1 MIVSESLLSSN
12 DAHVLSALF
21 DPESSPSSSVNVD
34 SSLQPLPQFSN
45 DELASLQ
52 TAERAAIR
60 PLAVPSPSKQDI
72 DAAITALTSVISSQP
87 NYASAYT
94 NRAQTVRLA
103 IGDDLF
109 APANTADIERV
120 FDDLT
125 SAISLAT
132 PEDAGRVS
140 PVQAKVLATAHT
152 HRAYLYLKAAK
163 AAEES
168 ETGFLEGGPGKLRV
182 LRKEKLEEMASRDF
196 ALGGR
201 YGDRL
206 AKEMAVKTNPYAK
219 MCGAIVKEAM
229 REEIYGGKVGIR

>member
-21 DPESSPSSSVNVD
+21 DPESSPSSSVKVD
-34 SSLQPLPQFSN
+34 SSLRPFPQLSD

-52 TAERAAIR
+52 TAERTAIHS
-60 PLAVPSPSKQDI
+60 LAVPSPSKQDI
-72 DAAITALTSVISSQP
+72 DAAIMALTSIISSQP

-109 APANTADIERV
+109 APANIADIERV
-120 FDDLT
+120 FNDLA

-132 PEDAGRVS
+132 PGDAGRVS
-140 PVQAKVLATAHT
+140 PVQAKILATAHT

-163 AAEES
+163 AAGDS
-168 ETGFLEGGPGKLRV
+168 ETGFLEGGPEKLRG
-182 LRKEKLEEMASRDF
+182 LRKERLEEMASGDF

-229 REEIYGGKVGIR
+229 REEIYGGKVGTR

>member
-1 MIVSESLLSSN
+1 MIVSEPLLSSH
-12 DAHVLSALF
+12 DVHVLSALF
-21 DPESSPSSSVNVD
+21 DPESSPSSSVKVD
-34 SSLQPLPQFSN
+34 SSLRPLPQFSV

-52 TAERAAIR
+52 TAERTAIHL
-60 PLAVPSPSKQDI
+60 LAVPSPSKQDI
-72 DAAITALTSVISSQP
+72 DAAIAALTSIISSQP

-103 IGDDLF
+103 IGDLF
-109 APANTADIERV
+109 APANIADIERV
-120 FDDLT
+120 FDDLA
-125 SAISLAT
+125 SAISLAA
-132 PEDAGRVS
+132 PGDAGRVS

-163 AAEES
+163 AAGES
-168 ETGFLEGGPGKLRV
+168 ETGFLEGGPEKLRG
-182 LRKEKLEEMASRDF
+182 LRKERLEEMASRDF

-229 REEIYGGKVGIR
+229 REEIYGGKVGTR

>member
-21 DPESSPSSSVNVD
+21 DPESSPSSFVKVD
-34 SSLQPLPQFSN
+34 SSLRPFPQLSD
-45 DELASLQ
+45 DELEPLQ
-52 TAERAAIR
+52 TAERTAIH
-60 PLAVPSPSKQDI
+60 PLAIPSPSKQDI
-72 DAAITALTSVISSQP
+72 DAAIAALTSIISSQP

-120 FDDLT
+120 FDDLA

-132 PEDAGRVS
+132 PGDAGRVS

-182 LRKEKLEEMASRDF
+182 LRKERLEEMASRDF

-229 REEIYGGKVGIR
+229 REEIYGGKVGTR